1 MRRVAFALVTLLLAI
16 GGAPPAEAYTDD
28 EISQFLMSSPWC
40 SFRYSSAGG
49 TTSTRR
55 GQFGRDGILSVRSG
69 REVYSS
75 GPGGT
80 YAGGSQGGE
89 QYYWRV
95 QNAMLLLSQDGTNW
109 QPHRLDAYR
118 NSSGYP
124 ILVVDGEEYS
134 TCN

>member
-1 MRRVAFALVTLLLAI
+1 MRRIAFALAAALFIL
-16 GGAPPAEAYTDD
+16 GDSSPARAYTDA

-40 SFRYSSAGG
+40 HFRYSSAGG
-49 TTSTRR
+49 STTTRR
-55 GQFGRDGILSVRSG
+55 GQFGGNGVLTVRSG

-95 QNAMLLLSQDGTNW
+95 QNAMLLLSQDGVNW
-109 QPHRLDAYR
+109 QPYRLDAYR

-124 ILVVDGEEYS
+124 ILVVDGDEYS
-134 TCN
+134 MCN

>member
-1 MRRVAFALVTLLLAI
+1 MRAIAFVLATLLLAT
-16 GGAPPAEAYTDD
+16 GGAPSAHAYTDA
-28 EISQFLMSSPWC
+28 EISQFLTSSPWC
-40 SFRYSSAGG
+40 HFRYSSAGG

-55 GQFGRDGILSVRSG
+55 GQFGGNGILVVRSG

-95 QNAMLLLSQDGTNW
+95 QNGQLLLSQDGVNW
-109 QPHRLDAYR
+109 QPHQLDAYR

-124 ILVVDGEEYS
+124 ILVVDGDEYS
-134 TCN
+134 MCN

>member
-1 MRRVAFALVTLLLAI
+1 MRRVAFVLAFCFLTI
-16 GGAPPAEAYTDD
+16 CDPSPARAYTDA

-40 SFRYSSAGG
+40 HFRYSAAGG
-49 TTSTRR
+49 STTTRR
-55 GQFGRDGILSVRSG
+55 GQFGNDGVLTVRSG

-95 QNAMLLLSQDGTNW
+95 QNAMLLLSQDGANW
-109 QPHRLDAYR
+109 QPHKLDAYR

-124 ILVVDGEEYS
+124 ILVVDGDEYS
-134 TCN
+134 MCN

>member
-1 MRRVAFALVTLLLAI
+1 MRAIAFILATLLLTA
-16 GGAPPAEAYTDD
+16 GGAPSAHAYTDA

-40 SFRYSSAGG
+40 HFRYSSAGG

-55 GQFGRDGILSVRSG
+55 GQFGSNGILTVRSG

-80 YAGGSQGGE
+80 YSGGSQGGE

-95 QNAMLLLSQDGTNW
+95 QNGQLLLSQDGANW
-109 QPHRLDAYR
+109 QPHKLDAYR

-124 ILVVDGEEYS
+124 ILVVDGDEYS
-134 TCN
+134 MCN

>member
-1 MRRVAFALVTLLLAI
+1 MRRIAFVLVITLMTFVESS
-16 GGAPPAEAYTDD
+16 PARSYTDA

-40 SFRYSSAGG
+40 HFRYSAAGG

-55 GQFGRDGILSVRSG
+55 GQFGSNGVLTVRSG

-80 YAGGSQGGE
+80 YVGGSQGGE

-95 QNAMLLLSQDGTNW
+95 QNAMLLLSQDGANW
-109 QPHRLDAYR
+109 QSHRLDAYR

-124 ILVVDGEEYS
+124 ILVVDGDEYS
-134 TCN
+134 MCN